1 MRKIL
6 GAILKSGFAVRNL
19 LILRASPEV
28 LKQLMLWGATLA
40 GLTALA
46 PFASKGTA
54 QTSLEHEHAVYVR
67 KFFIPGYPFIARQAL
82 TQGVVDATVHIR
94 ADGTVDSVSD
104 VRGAPPLRQVVG
116 AALESWEFVVVDRQP
131 TALTMRFRFSLQGRE
146 KRECVVNRISGT
158 LPDEIEIVVNPTVNE
173 IGPDVVDVPKK
184 KPKK

>member
-1 MRKIL
+1 MKEIL
-6 GAILKSGFAVRNL
+6 FWA
-19 LILRASPEV
+19 
-28 LKQLMLWGATLA
+28 ATLA

-46 PFASKGTA
+46 LFVPKATA
-54 QTSLEHEHAVYVR
+54 QTSLEREHAVYVR
-67 KFFIPGYPFIARQAL
+67 KFFIPAYPFIARQAL

-116 AALESWEFVVVDRQP
+116 AALKSWEFVVVDRQP
-131 TALTMRFRFSLQGRE
+131 TALTMRFRFSLEGQE

-158 LPDEIEIVVNPTVNE
+158 LPDEIEIVMNPTVNE
-173 IGPDVVDVPKK
+173 IGPNVVEVPKK

>member
-1 MRKIL
+1 MRKLL
-6 GAILKSGFAVRNL
+6 GTIPQSGFAVRNL
-19 LILRASPEV
+19 LILKASPQL
-28 LKQLMLWGATLA
+28 LKRLMLWGATLA
-40 GLTALA
+40 GLTVLALFV
-46 PFASKGTA
+46 PKGTA

-104 VRGAPPLRQVVG
+104 VRGAPPLRDVVG

-131 TALTMRFRFSLQGRE
+131 TALTMRFRFSLQGHE
-146 KRECVVNRISGT
+146 KRECVVNRVSGT
-158 LPDEIEIVVNPTVNE
+158 LPEEIEIVMNPTVNQM
-173 IGPDVVDVPKK
+173 GPDVEVPKK